1 MKMLGDIQPQGRHL
15 LREGPALDQVL
26 ALIPIC
32 RVRWDISVEKKSWVG
47 NGWLRSG
54 VLGRPP
60 TLDSLKF
67 GQMEPNDCG
76 RLV

>member
-32 RVRWDISVEKKSWVG
+32 RVRWDISVEKIVG
-47 NGWLRSG
+47 WEWL
-54 VLGRPP
+54 VQV
-60 TLDSLKF
+60 F
-67 GQMEPNDCG
+67 
-76 RLV
+76 